1 METDAH
7 LLAAAGA
14 IQRHEDGG
22 VTRLSLLYEMSRS
35 FNELIEIDRLIPFVI
50 AKTRDLLKA
59 EGSAILLLDEQ
70 TQELYFPYSADVT
83 ADVERRLAA
92 VRFPV
97 NQGIA
102 GWVQQHGIPQFVA
115 DVSRDKR
122 WYSQVDRQSG
132 MATCSLLCAPLRT
145 RRGII
150 GVIELRNKLDGQF
163 TPEDLNF
170 LDALAGSI
178 AVAIENARLYQE
190 IKESEAR
197 LRGEVVVLNRE
208 MVSRSRFAD
217 IVGTSNVMQH
227 VFQLAGSAITTPVT
241 VLLQGETGTGKELI
255 ARAIHYNGAR
265 KDRPFVAV
273 NCGALSEALL
283 ESELFGHKR
292 GAFTGAIADRKG
304 LFEVAHG
311 GTIFLDEVGET
322 TPAMQVKLLRT
333 LQNGEIVPVG
343 ETTPRYVDV
352 RVMSA
357 TNRDLEQDTSR
368 GKFRPDLYY
377 RLSTFPISL
386 PPLRARKEDI
396 PILAA
401 HLLQRITVTFGKTVP
416 GFSPETLDALT
427 RYSWPGNVRD
437 LENEIKRAV
446 ALVGAGESIQP
457 EHLSDRLTARRSVRP
472 SGGAAAISLR
482 SARERFEEEF
492 ITDILRQHG
501 GNASQAAKVMGVSR
515 VMLQK
520 KISTYGLRQKVGRP
534 LR

>member
-1 METDAH
+1 
-7 LLAAAGA
+7 
-14 IQRHEDGG
+14 
-22 VTRLSLLYEMSRS
+22 MSRS
-35 FNELIEIDRLIPFVI
+35 FNELIEIDQLIPFVI
-50 AKTRDLLKA
+50 AKTKDLLQA
-59 EGSAILLLDEQ
+59 ESSAILLLDEQ

-83 ADVERRLAA
+83 ADVERRFATI
-92 VRFPV
+92 RFPAD
-97 NQGIA
+97 QGIA
-102 GWVQQHGIPQFVA
+102 GWVQQHGIPQLIPDVA
-115 DVSRDKR
+115 RDKR

-145 RRGII
+145 RRGIV
-150 GVIELRNKLDGQF
+150 GVIELRNKLEGEF
-163 TPEDLNF
+163 TTEDLNF

-178 AVAIENARLYQE
+178 AVAIENARLYRDLKQ
-190 IKESEAR
+190 SEAR
-197 LRGEVVVLNRE
+197 LRDEIVVLNRD

-217 IVGTSNVMQH
+217 IVGTSDVMQR
-227 VFQLAGSAITTPVT
+227 VFQLAESAITTPVT

-322 TPAMQVKLLRT
+322 TPAMQVKLLRV

-343 ETTPRYVDV
+343 ETTPHYVDV
-352 RVMSA
+352 RVISA
-357 TNRDLEQDTSR
+357 TNRDLEQETRR
-368 GKFRPDLYY
+368 GKFRADLFY

-386 PPLRARKEDI
+386 PPLRERKEDI
-396 PILAA
+396 PILAG
-401 HLLQRITVTFGKTVP
+401 HLLQRITETFGKPVP
-416 GFSPETLDALT
+416 GFSLLT
-427 RYSWPGNVRD
+427 IGILGRYPWPGNVRD

-446 ALVGAGESIQP
+446 ALVGAGEIIQP
-457 EHLSDRLTARRSVRP
+457 EHLSERLTVQRAAGP
-472 SGGAAAISLR
+472 SGAATPTSLR
-482 SARERFEEEF
+482 RARDRFEEEF
-492 ITDILRQHG
+492 ITGILREHG
-501 GNASQAAKVMGVSR
+501 GNASQAAKTMGISR

-520 KISTYGLRQKVGRP
+520 KISSYGLRQKVSRSP
-534 LR
+534 RR